1 MPLIYPDPIINNL
14 LGWSTFVIVVLIMLL
29 IFNKQNL
36 QIKNILIVA
45 FILRL
50 ACVIIDEYFYE
61 LPGSDMDA
69 FAFEWIAYQY
79 SEKYK
84 LDIISQLFH
93 WDSYFL
99 AKIISI
105 IYTLLDRS
113 PIMANMF
120 SLGLGTATV
129 YLIYRLAFIIW
140 GKRAA
145 LQAGW
150 ISAIFPT
157 LVLYSSILMRETYII
172 FFLSYTLIQCVK
184 CINRNNIFDFIKSVL
199 GFFIVC
205 LFHAPMILGLFV
217 FLILIFFQILKR
229 NNYFIH
235 FKKKNLYH
243 LLLLPIILVPFLA
256 LYLGFFSIPKLGNF
270 KNIGDLDEQT
280 RQMADISKLSITE
293 RIIWKIKKS
302 TRSTD
307 LSFYSKENDEGAKYP
322 GWTIPDNAIE
332 LIYLS
337 PVRIFYFL
345 YSPFPWDIK
354 NLNHLMGAFD
364 SIFYIYLSFCIL
376 RNHKNLHKK
385 PEIRFLI
392 YVLFIYTLIYSFG
405 VGNFGTAIR
414 HRLKFIT
421 ILIVIAAPKIA
432 KLKFFKKI

>member
-1 MPLIYPDPIINNL
+1 MPLVFPDPIINNL
-14 LGWSTFVIVVLIMLL
+14 LGWSTFVIIVLIMLL
-29 IFNKQNL
+29 VFNKQNL
-36 QIKNILIVA
+36 QVKNILIFA

-50 ACVIIDEYFYE
+50 TCVIIDEYFFV

-79 SEKYK
+79 SLKYK
-84 LDIISQLFH
+84 LDKISQLFQ

-99 AKIISI
+99 AKFISI

-129 YLIYRLAFIIW
+129 FLIYRLAFIIW

-150 ISAIFPT
+150 ISAVFPT
-157 LVLYSSILMRETYII
+157 LVLYSSILMRETYVI
-172 FFLSYTLIQCVK
+172 FFLSYTLIKCVN
-184 CINRNNIFDFIKSVL
+184 CINSNNKSDFIKSVL
-199 GFFIVC
+199 GFCVVS
-205 LFHAPMILGLFV
+205 LFHAPMILGLFI
-217 FLILIFFQILKR
+217 FLIFIFFQILKR

-235 FKKKNLYH
+235 FKKKNLPH
-243 LLLLPIILVPFLA
+243 VFILPIILVPFIA
-256 LYLGFFSIPKLGNF
+256 FYLGLFSIPKIGNL
-270 KNIGDLDEQT
+270 KNFGDLDRNAKEIV
-280 RQMADISKLSITE
+280 DISKLSIID
-293 RIIWKIKKS
+293 RLLWKIKKS

-307 LSFYSKENDEGAKYP
+307 LSSYSIESGEGAKYP
-322 GWTIPDNAIE
+322 KWTVPNNGIE
-332 LIYLS
+332 LIYLT

-354 NLNHLMGAFD
+354 NFNHLMGAFD

-376 RNHKNLHKK
+376 RNHKNLQKK
-385 PEIRFLI
+385 PEIKFLI
-392 YVLFIYTLIYSFG
+392 TIFLMYTLVYSFG

-414 HRLKFIT
+414 HRLKFLSL
-421 ILIVIAAPKIA
+421 LIVIAAPKIA
-432 KLKFFKKI
+432 KLKFFKKE